1 MAINVK
7 KSGLDS
13 RKTGDNKV
21 SSAQFKGG
29 PGQGAGGVS
38 AAGQVFS
45 SFLDAE
51 QKKYSVE
58 EIKKMI
64 ESLESH
70 AILLYKSPTFKLYE
84 DYRNK
89 IKAILQQICANLYQ
103 VKDNLNSKE
112 AEDRLPSNFL
122 VVISKVDETLS
133 ELEETFRRKANI
145 NFLSKHYEIKGMLLD
160 ALY

>member
-1 MAINVK
+1 MHVK
-7 KSGLDS
+7 KSGLDG
-13 RKTGDNKV
+13 RKSSDNKV
-21 SSAQFKGG
+21 NSRQFKGG
-29 PGQGAGGVS
+29 AGEAPGGVS

-51 QKKYSVE
+51 QKKYSIE

-64 ESLESH
+64 ESLETH
-70 AILLYKSPTFKLYE
+70 AILIYKSPSFKHYE

-89 IKAILQQICANLYQ
+89 VKAILQQICANLYK
-103 VKDNLNSKE
+103 VKDNLTSKDA
-112 AEDRLPSNFL
+112 AERLPSQFL

-133 ELEETFRRKANI
+133 ELEVQFMQKAKINI
-145 NFLSKHYEIKGMLLD
+145 LSKHYEIKGMLLD